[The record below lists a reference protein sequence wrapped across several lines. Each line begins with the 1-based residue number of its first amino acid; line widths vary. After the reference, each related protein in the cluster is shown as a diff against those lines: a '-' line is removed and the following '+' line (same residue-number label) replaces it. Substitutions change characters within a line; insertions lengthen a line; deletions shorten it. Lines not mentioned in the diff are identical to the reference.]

1 MDTGNGN
8 EMTKKT
14 CLIPMME
21 LFFHSMH
28 DTESADFPLN

>member
-8 EMTKKT
+8 EMTKNLSDSNDGT
-14 CLIPMME
+14 
-21 LFFHSMH
+21 FFHSMH